1 MNLNSILSTDQITKK
16 KKKHMPTFRFLKEV
30 KKIYLLK
37 MFRKVWTDETGFHI
51 LSYTDN
57 VCDSLFFEGFI
68 LKNKDI
74 S

>member
-1 MNLNSILSTDQITKK
+1 
-16 KKKHMPTFRFLKEV
+16 
-30 KKIYLLK
+30 
-37 MFRKVWTDETGFHI
+37 MFRKVWTDETGFNI